1 MSDERKAD
9 VLLVDDEEQIR
20 RLLRSTL
27 ENAGYTVREAATGRI
42 ALGEVALQEPGFM
55 ILDLGLP
62 DTSGVDVLR
71 AVRLHCSVP
80 VLILTVLGHEN
91 NKVAALDAGA
101 DDYLVKP
108 FRSGELLARVRAL
121 LRRVQAPVTTGSQF
135 SFGRIEV
142 DLIRSRVLSDGRLVK
157 LTNLEYKLLRLLV
170 VNRDKVLTH
179 RYILNEIWGPQAAEY
194 THYLRAY
201 MLRLRR
207 KLGEALD
214 STGHFQTE
222 SGVGYRFVSEPR
234 PDDRVM
240 AAG

>member
-20 RLLRSTL
+20 RLLRCTL
-27 ENAGYTVREAATGRI
+27 EDDGYSVREAATGRI
-42 ALGEVALQEPGFM
+42 ALGEIALQEPGFM

-62 DTSGVDVLR
+62 DTSGIEVLR
-71 AVRLHCSVP
+71 TMRLHCAAP
-80 VLILTVLGHEN
+80 VLILTVLGHEK
-91 NKVAALDAGA
+91 NKIAALDAGA

-121 LRRVQAPVTTGSQF
+121 LRRVQAPLTIGSQF
-135 SFGRIEV
+135 IFGRIQV
-142 DLIRSRVLSDGRLVK
+142 DLVRSRVLCDGRLVK

-170 VNRDKVLTH
+170 INHDKVLTH
-179 RYILNEIWGPQAAEY
+179 RYILNELWGPQATEY

-201 MLRLRR
+201 ILRLRK
-207 KLGEALD
+207 KLDDAVD

-222 SGVGYRFVSEPR
+222 SGVGYRFVSKPELSES
-234 PDDRVM
+234 VL
-240 AAG
+240 

>member
-20 RLLRSTL
+20 RLLRCTL
-27 ENAGYTVREAATGRI
+27 EDDGYSVREAATGRI
-42 ALGEVALQEPGFM
+42 ALGEIALQEPGFM

-62 DTSGVDVLR
+62 DTSGIEVLR
-71 AVRLHCSVP
+71 TMRLHCAAP
-80 VLILTVLGHEN
+80 VLILTVLGHEK

-121 LRRVQAPVTTGSQF
+121 LRRVQAPLTIGSQF
-135 SFGRIEV
+135 IFGRIQV
-142 DLIRSRVLSDGRLVK
+142 DLVRSRVLCDGRLVK

-170 VNRDKVLTH
+170 INHDKVLTH
-179 RYILNEIWGPQAAEY
+179 RYILNELWGPQATEY

-201 MLRLRR
+201 ILRLRK
-207 KLGEALD
+207 KLDDAVD

-222 SGVGYRFVSEPR
+222 SGVGYRFVSKPELGES
-234 PDDRVM
+234 VL
-240 AAG
+240 